1 MNGLD
6 YAILVIIALGALYGL
21 GRGVLRMATSILS
34 LVLGIYAA
42 SLWYPRAG
50 ALAQHYLGTSPA
62 VSSVIGYVAVF
73 VIAFVAVEYAGAR
86 IVQLAHI
93 IHLNWIDQLGGAV
106 FGAAIAAVFAGLGV
120 LLLTALLPPHSP
132 LLRNS
137 QFAPRV
143 LAYNQTLLA
152 YVPPEVKRL
161 YQTRRAELMRDWR
174 SDIENPAP
182 SPSSTKEAGSP

>member
-6 YAILVIIALGALYGL
+6 YAIIVIIALGALYGMN
-21 GRGVLRMATSILS
+21 RGVLRMATSILS

-42 SLWYPRAG
+42 SLWYPRAA
-50 ALAQHYLGTSPA
+50 ALAHHYLGTSPA
-62 VSSVIGYVAVF
+62 VSSAIGYVAIF
-73 VIAFVAVEYAGAR
+73 VMVFVAVEYAGAR

-106 FGAAIAAVFAGLGV
+106 FGAAIAAVFAGLDV
-120 LLLTALLPPHSP
+120 LLLTAVLPAHAP

-137 QFAPRV
+137 EFAPRV
-143 LAYNQTLLA
+143 LAYNQMLLA

-161 YQTRRAELMRDWR
+161 YQTKHAELVRDWH
-174 SDIENPAP
+174 DKIENPAP
-182 SPSSTKEAGSP
+182 SP